1 VHYTSAK
8 TGYEAAGR
16 KLMQLDAAHCGRTI
30 RSPHLNRHTYPLNAA
45 PPRDTRGMQGA
56 KSMMFWRRALAIAA
70 LALCGFGS
78 AGAAPPAAGDG
89 APKHFLWKVTGPKG
103 VVYLLG
109 SIHVGKAD
117 FYPLPSVIED
127 SFKKADT
134 LVEEIDISERS
145 ETARIQQRVIED
157 GSYPN
162 GDAITNHLSEVT
174 RSHLA
179 AYVKKGGLPE
189 PAIAHMR
196 PWLVSMLVMQLE
208 LKRMGFDPS
217 NGLDRHF
224 LEEAQ
229 QLNKPIGALETAES
243 QLELLRSMSQ
253 ELQDHLLL
261 SSLVDMEKLAVDLD
275 LLTRAW
281 KAGDTAV
288 IHELITS
295 GVRDYPQLKPLMT
308 KLFDDRNTAMTAK
321 IAHFLQTP
329 KSYFV
334 AVGAGH
340 LVGDQG
346 IPSQLR
352 RKGFSVEQL

>member
-1 VHYTSAK
+1 
-8 TGYEAAGR
+8 
-16 KLMQLDAAHCGRTI
+16 
-30 RSPHLNRHTYPLNAA
+30 
-45 PPRDTRGMQGA
+45 
-56 KSMMFWRRALAIAA
+56 MMIWKRALAIAA
-70 LALCGFGS
+70 LALCCFGS
-78 AGAAPPAAGDG
+78 AGASPPAAGDG
-89 APKHFLWKVTGPKG
+89 GPKHFLWRVTGPKG

-109 SIHVGKAD
+109 TIHVGKAD
-117 FYPLPSVIED
+117 FYPLPSIIED

-134 LVEEIDISERS
+134 LIEEIDISEPS
-145 ETARIQQRVIED
+145 ETARLQQRVIED

-162 GDAITNHLSEVT
+162 GDAITDHLSEVT

-179 AYVKKGGLPE
+179 TYVKKGGLSE

-208 LKRMGFDPS
+208 LQRMGFDPS
-217 NGLDRHF
+217 SGLDRHF

-229 QLNKPIGALETAES
+229 QSNKPIGALEDAGS
-243 QLELLRSMSQ
+243 QLELLSSMSE
-253 ELQDHLLL
+253 ELQDGLLL
-261 SSLVDMEKLAVDLD
+261 SSLVDMEKLADCVD

-281 KAGDTAV
+281 QSGDTAA
-288 IHELITS
+288 IREQFTS
-295 GVRDYPQLKPLMT
+295 GVREYPQLKPLMT
-308 KLFDDRNTAMTAK
+308 KMIDDRNTAMTTK
-321 IAHFLQTP
+321 IERFLQTP

-352 RKGFSVEQL
+352 RKGFRVEQL